1 VIYQE
6 VHSTKED
13 QLINEMRNAR
23 RVIECFIADDQ
34 IEVQYLKKFN
44 RFR

>member
-6 VHSTKED
+6 VNSAIKD
-13 QLINEMRNAR
+13 QLVNEMRNAR
-23 RVIECFIADDQ
+23 RFIKCFIANDQ
-34 IEVQYLKKFN
+34 IEVQHLKKFN